1 MRHMVIGGEFIIT
14 KNFFLRAGYNYQR
27 RKELKIPEKRGATGF
42 SFGFGFR
49 IYKFHISYGRAVYH
63 LAGPSNNFSVSMDLN
78 SFYGK
83 KFKSPVAP

>member
-1 MRHMVIGGEFIIT
+1 MLT

-78 SFYGK
+78 SFYTK
-83 KFKSPVAP
+83 KFKSPAIP